1 MCKQHVCQLW
11 ITAEIIGW
19 MVKWLVYMNV
29 NMHKIYKIHFLFSY
43 NFFVIKQKIGL
54 GTNCTEG

>member
-1 MCKQHVCQLW
+1 
-11 ITAEIIGW
+11 
-19 MVKWLVYMNV
+19 MVKWLVYSAHHTYMNV

-54 GTNCTEG
+54 GTNFTEG